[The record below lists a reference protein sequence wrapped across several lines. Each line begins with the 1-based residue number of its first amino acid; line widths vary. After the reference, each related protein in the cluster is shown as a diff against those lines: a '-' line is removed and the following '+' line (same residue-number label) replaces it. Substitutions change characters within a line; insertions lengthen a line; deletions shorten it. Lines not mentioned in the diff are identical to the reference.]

1 MNEPWLED
9 LDAPEE
15 ESDYW
20 EDNELTPEEL
30 AGWFKAAREAEAEA
44 REAGRASAAGLC
56 LPAEGSG
63 LVPWPRAMS
72 MSMSLVVVAHAIVD
86 TLMDALPTGSYLV
99 MSHVAPDE
107 VYAGAPVEPAW

>member
-30 AGWFKAAREAEAEA
+30 AGWFKAAREAEA

-63 LVPWPRAMS
+63 LVPWPRAMSMS